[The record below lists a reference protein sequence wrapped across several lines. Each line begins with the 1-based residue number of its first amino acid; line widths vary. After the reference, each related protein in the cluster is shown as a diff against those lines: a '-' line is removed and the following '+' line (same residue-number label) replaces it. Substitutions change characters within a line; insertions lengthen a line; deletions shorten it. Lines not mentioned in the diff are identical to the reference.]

1 MFQGRY
7 GMDKL
12 NRALSIAAICF
23 AVPTIFIPPEHA
35 ARAVLNG
42 ISLLLVALAVLRM
55 FSRNFDAR
63 RRELLKYE
71 ELARRVKAILNG
83 TIYAK
88 PVNGKQKKSRRSTF
102 EEYRRYKHLTC
113 RQCGQKLRVP
123 RGKGRLRVTCT
134 RCGNKFEAKS

>member
-23 AVPTIFIPPEHA
+23 AIPTIFIPPGHV

-42 ISLLLVALAVLRM
+42 ISLVLIALAVLRM
-55 FSRNFDAR
+55 FSRNFAAR
-63 RRELLKYE
+63 RRELLMYE
-71 ELARRVKAILNG
+71 ELERRIKAKFDG

-88 PVNGKQKKSRRSTF
+88 PVNEKQKRRTTF
-102 EEYRRYKHLTC
+102 EEYRRYKHFTC

-123 RGKGRLRVTCT
+123 RGKGRLRITCT